1 VCIRDLPPETDSL
14 FLSFLHMVFSF
25 GMGSIYRVRVG
36 YRLQRWDFLVES
48 MLYMSCF
55 PSFRSIGENT
65 LYSRVMIYLAVS
77 FHLVCLAS
85 KNWALGQGI
94 GHMRYIPIQF

>member
-1 VCIRDLPPETDSL
+1 VCIRDLPPETDPLSL
-14 FLSFLHMVFSF
+14 SFSTWCFLSEWVL
-25 GMGSIYRVRVG
+25 SIYRVRVG

-55 PSFRSIGENT
+55 HSFRSIGENT
-65 LYSRVMIYLAVS
+65 LYSRVMIFLAVS
-77 FHLVCLAS
+77 FHLCLVS